1 MSFLNDWKAV
11 CKAFDDVPDDFELPA
26 GNVKKGEKPAPKK
39 VDVKQL
45 WEIFLATLNHIVA
58 TRKV

>member
-45 WEIFLATLNHIVA
+45 
-58 TRKV
+58 